1 METIAQNLS
10 NADVVAK
17 NCINVLNNLLS
28 IIGYKIHFVTSCLT
42 GPLIIQ
48 DISFL
53 ESCTRP
59 DFMSDATITCEIPL
73 KCGDIQLM
81 NVFARYQRLIEKLGK
96 IEYFRGS
103 ISPYWSGKRVS
114 NPYFGCKSLE
124 EALIKRDLLQP
135 SQPNIFKDHSN
146 V

>member
-10 NADVVAK
+10 NDDVVAK
-17 NCINVLNNLLS
+17 KCINVLNDLLS
-28 IIGYKIHFVTSCLT
+28 TLGYKIHFTTGCLT

-53 ESCTRP
+53 ESCKHA
-59 DFMSDATITCEIPL
+59 DFISSATITCEIPL

-96 IEYFRGS
+96 IEYFRS
-103 ISPYWSGKRVS
+103 SVSPYWSGKIVS

-124 EALIKRDLLQP
+124 EALIRRDLLQP
-135 SQPNIFKDHSN
+135 DHPNIFKEYFN